1 MDVMRL
7 FIALD
12 IPDSAKEMLGTLQQ
26 RLMTLGVG
34 GRSVPTNTM
43 HITLRYFEHVPD
55 SLVDLIAQVVQAE
68 GDSALAPL
76 LTVNGIGGFVRSG
89 GDTVYARMGGDTDA
103 LTHMEQRISAAL
115 LRRGVTQEPRPFF
128 PHITLMRG
136 VDYRT
141 ANQLTVKS
149 DIFFATNLTLYRSVT
164 TEGPPVYD
172 ALLSIPLPR

>member
-1 MDVMRL
+1 MARCIMIQGTMSSAGKSLLAAGLCRL
-7 FIALD
+7 FSQDGWRVAPYKSQNMALNSF
-12 IPDSAKEMLGTLQQ
+12 ITKEGLEM
-26 RLMTLGVG
+26 
-34 GRSVPTNTM
+34 GR
-43 HITLRYFEHVPD
+43 
-55 SLVDLIAQVVQAE
+55 AQVVQAE

-89 GDTVYARMGGDTDA
+89 GDTIYARMGGDTDA

>member
-1 MDVMRL
+1 
-7 FIALD
+7 
-12 IPDSAKEMLGTLQQ
+12 
-26 RLMTLGVG
+26 
-34 GRSVPTNTM
+34 
-43 HITLRYFEHVPD
+43 
-55 SLVDLIAQVVQAE
+55 
-68 GDSALAPL
+68 
-76 LTVNGIGGFVRSG
+76 
-89 GDTVYARMGGDTDA
+89 
-103 LTHMEQRISAAL
+103 MEQRISAAL